1 MSIFVPLILVVMP
14 MNIDIGPFLLVLA
27 VLSAISVAGLCA
39 GRDAAAEISSDAT
52 LHRSRVEAVT
62 ELFAAAR
69 RNSSPSPTRIAGNIT
84 GRVAT
89 AS

>member
-52 LHRSRVEAVT
+52 LHRSRVEAVR
-62 ELFAAAR
+62 ELFAVAR
-69 RNSSPSPTRIAGNIT
+69 DASPPSPKKMAAAIT
-84 GRVAT
+84 GRIAT